1 MDGDSYCKT
10 RLNPNFKRMKTD
22 IKYLE
27 RGKNLTR
34 VAAVVLGAVG
44 SMIATQGLTVLAG
57 LPTTIVSL
65 ILTWRQTL
73 RYDEELS
80 KKTDAVVS
88 LEALSSEWKTL
99 KPKEKNQAML
109 ERLVHEVEAALQS
122 AQLAPV
128 QPLPK
133 VDHRKGAAVDGG
145 EETGEDLEEQ
155 LKKKNLKKEL
165 EDATQKLEGEKR
177 RMEAESKQKLEEMS
191 KKMKDPFHSKNLDEL
206 LRDMV
211 KGEKQKLE
219 TESNKK
225 LEEMRQQMEEAHN
238 KVERNVDGLKS
249 IERHL
254 QDFEVPGKKLR
265 LRSKPSKKM
274 AAKVFAPRKHS
285 GRIKD
290 INTQV
295 NEVRKTMGEES
306 SEKINE
312 MKHDVGDESSQW
324 LKDMSAEAEQESRLM
339 ISELKHD
346 AEEESSKQVG
356 QLGDMVEE
364 ESSQSRRPPPKKVKG
379 LEK

>member
-133 VDHRKGAAVDGG
+133 VDQRRGAAVDGV
-145 EETGEDLEEQ
+145 EVPDE
-155 LKKKNLKKEL
+155 EL
-165 EDATQKLEGEKR
+165 EV
-177 RMEAESKQKLEEMS
+177 
-191 KKMKDPFHSKNLDEL
+191 L
-206 LRDMV
+206 LRDKV
-211 KGEKQKLE
+211 KGEKQ
-219 TESNKK
+219 K